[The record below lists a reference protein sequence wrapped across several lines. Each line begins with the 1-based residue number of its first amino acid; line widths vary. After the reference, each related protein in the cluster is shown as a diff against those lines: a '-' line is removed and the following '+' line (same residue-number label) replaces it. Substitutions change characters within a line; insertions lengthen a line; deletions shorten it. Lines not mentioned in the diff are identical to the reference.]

1 MNNLKEIAFF
11 DLDNTLWYIK
21 SNAWVILKDKPGKPL
36 MKIGNLEFTL
46 IKNGVYIPD
55 GNVIEFNNE
64 KYFVSNDFVERL
76 ERRKRNIKLND
87 VGISY
92 AEYFDEDILNKK
104 EVLFLLNNIKHLI
117 GTNIELG
124 LLTARTDRSKHAELL
139 NKLRVKLEEYG
150 FEISKIYFVED
161 RLRYIGSTDKVAYDK
176 NKVLLEH
183 LIGLE
188 IEDNKFIPMKKD
200 SYNRVY
206 FYDDVKQNFLSVNS
220 MQDYFQQLMSN
231 SDDEVVEYIKNRL
244 KSQTLLLMNNL
255 ITNNEVNPFDTKII
269 KLREPNKYP
278 ISAENFLSKFRD
290 FKNFL

>member
-46 IKNGVYIPD
+46 INNGVYIPD
-55 GNVIEFNNE
+55 GNIVEFNNE

-76 ERRKRNIKLND
+76 ERRKKNIKLSD
-87 VGISY
+87 IGISY

-104 EVLFLLNNIKHLI
+104 EVMFLLDNIKHLI

-139 NKLRVKLEEYG
+139 NKLRVKLQEYG
-150 FEISKIYFVED
+150 FEINKIYFVED
-161 RLRYIGSTDKVAYDK
+161 RLRFIGSSDKVAYDK

-188 IEDNKFIPMKKD
+188 IENDKFIPMKKD
-200 SYNRVY
+200 AYNRVY
-206 FYDDVKQNFLSVNS
+206 FYDDVKQNFLSVNL
-220 MQDYFQQLMSN
+220 MQEYFQKLMLN
-231 SDDEVVEYIKNRL
+231 SDDEVVEYVKNRL

-269 KLREPNKYP
+269 KLREPLKYP
-278 ISAENFLSKFRD
+278 ISSENFLSKFGD
-290 FKNFL
+290 FKKLF